1 MVNWTD
7 TPTLILAGITV
18 AIVQLGGFII
28 AVDYFGYFGAVAIPW
43 SILILYIIWN
53 KESLKA
59 IFASDEE
66 E

>member
-18 AIVQLGGFII
+18 AIVQLGGFVI

-43 SILILYIIWN
+43 SILILYFIWCRVSG
-53 KESLKA
+53 KG